1 MNLWD
6 EGTEH
11 YSHKELKTV
20 IVYVAHTLQ
29 IEGVLSVQL

>member
-11 YSHKELKTV
+11 YSLKTV

-29 IEGVLSVQL
+29 IEGVLSVQQ